1 MQFWLA
7 SVWSSFLSA
16 KSGTSQRP
24 GGYESYRRTLAAGQ
38 QLKMEIHPLAD
49 FDRELAGF
57 AVHLALHPEGWAFVR
72 NRERRCWELPGGRR
86 DPGESIDETARRELL
101 EETGCQILS
110 MTALTAYSVL
120 LAGRRTWGLLFVSQ
134 IDGRPDLKPEHEIAQ
149 VQFLQQVPQDLCYEE
164 VQGPLLCLLND
175 WNSCCP
181 DPGIDRLSIQRN
193 TIADFLPF
201 FHPAVEPDW
210 LLSR

>member
-1 MQFWLA
+1 MCA
-7 SVWSSFLSA
+7 DSTA
-16 KSGTSQRP
+16 SQRP
-24 GGYESYRRTLAAGQ
+24 GGYESYRRTLAAGK
-38 QLKMEIHPLAD
+38 QLKMEVHPLEE

-72 NRERRCWELPGGRR
+72 NRQRHCWELPGGRR
-86 DPGESIDETARRELL
+86 DPGESIEQTAWRELE
-101 EETGCQILS
+101 EETGCHVLC
-110 MTALTAYSVL
+110 MTPLIAYSVL
-120 LAGRRTWGLLFVSQ
+120 LANRRTWGLLFVSQ
-134 IDGRPDLKPEHEIAQ
+134 IEGVPDLKPEHEIGQ
-149 VQFLQQVPQDLCYEE
+149 IQFLQKVPQDLCYEE
-164 VQGPLLCLLND
+164 VQGPLLCLLHD

-201 FHPAVEPDW
+201 FRPTAEPEW